1 MEINKLILNILSK
14 QRAKDS
20 RNTLETKKKKKL
32 RRFTMPIL
40 KLTVKVKQ
48 LKHYGIGTRTHK

>member
-20 RNTLETKKKKKL
+20 RNTLETKKKKK
-32 RRFTMPIL
+32 
-40 KLTVKVKQ
+40 KVEKIHNANIKTYCKGKAIKA
-48 LKHYGIGTRTHK
+48 LWHWH